1 MRLFQQSESEES
13 VMRCSGVSKIIGI
26 SILAFGAGILLS
38 FFLPDSVLAVI
49 EAILIVA
56 IGVLFFFK
64 GRC

>member
-1 MRLFQQSESEES
+1 MKASA
-13 VMRCSGVSKIIGI
+13 VSKIIGI

-56 IGVLFFFK
+56 IGVLFFCRV
-64 GRC
+64 RC